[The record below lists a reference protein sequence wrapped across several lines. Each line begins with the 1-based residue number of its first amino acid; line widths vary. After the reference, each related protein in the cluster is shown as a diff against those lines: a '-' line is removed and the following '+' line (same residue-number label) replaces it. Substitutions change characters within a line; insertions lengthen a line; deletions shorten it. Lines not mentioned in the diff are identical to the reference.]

1 VYGNEIEAGAGSSD
15 SAGGEKAEGLVSVG
29 DVMKRRRDQER
40 IMRKTFLLL
49 AVSFVLS
56 VSTAAAK
63 DKEMT
68 GTIVSENS
76 VPCGSEAKSKKQSV
90 QMMCQEYVIR
100 TDATDYHV
108 RQEKEEHKALLPVNA
123 PVELML
129 SKDKMKFK
137 VNGKGYE
144 MLVVSESAAPAGA
157 PVAAPVAPAAAPKR

>member
-123 PVELML
+123 PVELTL